1 MLLCVLISGCH
12 EFICAICI
20 SWSFADA
27 VSHMMKY
34 FYVHAITFVVYGG
47 FEMPPVCQGVY
58 VSGILNSC
66 GCIFNRFEEGVTLVQ
81 GTAN

>member
-1 MLLCVLISGCH
+1 
-12 EFICAICI
+12 
-20 SWSFADA
+20 
-27 VSHMMKY
+27 MMKY